1 MRELGHTVSDN
12 YQSFAHNP
20 IGKFLVKNLGL
31 PNPPFLE
38 RYSAGDPL
46 VKGTVL
52 IGAAKG
58 STLGKNV
65 SEALKASG
73 IDSTSVV
80 APNKKYK
87 GLVFDAT
94 GISSAADLVEL
105 QAFFTPVLRQ
115 LASCGRVVV
124 IGGAVSEAADESAKI
139 GQRALEG
146 FTRSLGKEVGNGSTV
161 NLVYVSKGAEST
173 LASTLGFFLSP
184 KSAYVSAQVVRAG
197 ATGIKAAPA
206 VKDVTKPLAGK
217 VALVTGA
224 SRGLGEADMRTL
236 ARDGATVI
244 GLDVPPLADDLKS
257 LAEELGGGY
266 IVGDITSAD
275 APKEIADY
283 IKKNYGGVDIVVH
296 NAGITRDKRLRNMK
310 ADNWNLVVDI
320 SVGAPQRITD
330 YLLDKGLINDGGLVV
345 GIASIAGIAGNN
357 GQTNYASAKAGVIG
371 WVQSLADRGAAKGIR
386 ANVIAPGFMETEMV
400 KTIPLGIREAGRR
413 MNSMSQG
420 GQPVD
425 VAEAI
430 AWLAS
435 PGSASVSGNV
445 IGVNGQMLLGAS

>member
-1 MRELGHTVSDN
+1 MSDN

-38 RYSAGDPL
+38 RYTAGDPL

-52 IGAAKG
+52 IGAASG
-58 STLGKNV
+58 STLAKTV
-65 SEALKASG
+65 PTALKSLG
-73 IDSTSVV
+73 IESTSVV
-80 APNKKYK
+80 APSKKYK
-87 GLVFDAT
+87 GFVFDAT
-94 GISSAADLVEL
+94 GISDAAGLVAL
-105 QAFFTPVLRQ
+105 QEFFTPVLRQ
-115 LASCGRVVV
+115 LAGCGRIVVV
-124 IGGAVSEAADESAKI
+124 GSAVDQAATESAAI
-139 GQRALEG
+139 AQRALEG
-146 FTRSLGKEVGNGSTV
+146 FVRSLGKEIGDGSTA
-161 NLVYVSKGAEST
+161 NLVYVSKGAEKS

-184 KSAYVSAQVVRAG
+184 KSAYVSAQVVRIG
-197 ATGIKAAPA
+197 ATGITAAPA
-206 VKDVTKPLAGK
+206 VKDHLKPLAGK

-224 SRGLGEADMRTL
+224 SRGLGEADLRTL

-244 GLDVPPLADDLKS
+244 GLDVPPLEADLKRVV
-257 LAEELGGGY
+257 EELGGTY
-266 IVGDITSAD
+266 IVGDITSPE
-275 APKEIADY
+275 APQLIADHV
-283 IKKNYGGVDIVVH
+283 KEHHGGVDIVVH

-330 YLLDKGLINDGGLVV
+330 HLLDAGLINAGGLVV

-371 WVQSLADRGAAKGIR
+371 WIQSLAERAAAQNIR

-400 KTIPLGIREAGRR
+400 GTIPLAIREAGRR

-420 GQPVD
+420 GLPVD
-425 VAEAI
+425 VAETI
-430 AWLAS
+430 TWLAN
-435 PGSASVSGNV
+435 PGSSAVSGNV
-445 IGVNGQMLLGAS
+445 VGVNGQMLLGAS

>member
-1 MRELGHTVSDN
+1 MSDR
-12 YQSFAHNP
+12 YQDLAHNP

-31 PNPPFLE
+31 PNPPYLE
-38 RYSAGDPL
+38 RYRGGPL
-46 VKGTVL
+46 VQGSVL
-52 IGAAKG
+52 TGSATQGDVAKAL
-58 STLGKNV
+58 TA
-65 SEALKASG
+65 ALKSLKVEATG
-73 IDSTSVV
+73 VP
-80 APNKKYK
+80 AQGKKYK

-94 GISSAADLVEL
+94 GIADAAGLVAL
-105 QAFFTPVLRQ
+105 QEFFTPVLRQ
-115 LASCGRVVV
+115 LQSCGRIVVV
-124 IGGAVSEAADESAKI
+124 GTVPEQAGDEGARVA
-139 GQRALEG
+139 QRALEG
-146 FTRSLGKEVGNGSTV
+146 FTRSLAKEVGNGSTA
-161 NLVYVSKGAEST
+161 NLVYLAPGAEASV
-173 LASTLGFFLSP
+173 ASTLGFFLSP
-184 KSAYVSAQVVRAG
+184 KSAYVSGQVVRIG
-197 ATGIKAAPA
+197 TTGISS
-206 VKDVTKPLAGK
+206 VTEPTDLEKPLAGK

-244 GLDVPPLADDLKS
+244 GLDVPPLEADLKA

-266 IVGDITSAD
+266 IVGDITAED
-275 APKEIADY
+275 APATIAAYVKEH
-283 IKKNYGGVDIVVH
+283 YGSVDVVVH

-310 ADNWNLVVDI
+310 AENWQLVVDI

-330 YLLDKGLINDGGLVV
+330 ELLAQGLINEGGTVI

-371 WVQSLADRGAAKGIR
+371 WIQALAERVASDGIT
-386 ANVIAPGFMETEMV
+386 ANVVAPGFMETEMV

-430 AWLAS
+430 AWFAN
-435 PGSASVSGNV
+435 PGSGAVSGNV
-445 IGVNGQMLLGAS
+445 LGVNGQMLLGAS